1 MSELHAEE
9 ISFFHSHTLGIG
21 LDEVGRGP
29 IAGPVV
35 AAACQVELLDG
46 ALGFGP
52 VLQWLEKCGVKDS
65 KKLSATQRPQVLR
78 KLGVQTLSCDENCL
92 LSFEEANIKTLTIS
106 IAEISPLVIDEINI
120 LQASWRAMEQ
130 AYMKLNHPQFAKA
143 AVLVDGPYLPPLLP
157 EVSQKAPWIK
167 GDSRSLLIGLAA
179 IAAKEY
185 RDDLMK
191 QEDLKYPG
199 YGLARHAGYPTAQH
213 LEALKKLGVTS
224 IHRRSF
230 KPVKELC
237 E

>member
-9 ISFFHSHTLGIG
+9 ISFFNSCTFGTG

-35 AAACQVELLDG
+35 AAACQVELLEATRG
-46 ALGFGP
+46 FAPALE
-52 VLQWLEKCGVKDS
+52 WLAKCGVKDS
-65 KKLSATQRPQVLR
+65 KKLSSSQRPQVLR
-78 KLGVQTLSCDENCL
+78 NLGIDSLSCSKNIF
-92 LSFEEANIKTLTIS
+92 LSFPEANIKTLTIS
-106 IAEISPLVIDEINI
+106 IAEIPPIVIDEINI

-130 AYMKLNHPQFAKA
+130 AYLKLNHPQFSEA
-143 AVLVDGPYLPPLLP
+143 AVLVDGPYLPPHLP
-157 EVSQKAPWIK
+157 EASRKAPWIK

-213 LEALKKLGVTS
+213 LEALKNLGVTP

-230 KPVKELC
+230 RPVKELC
-237 E
+237 